1 MIVQYCKQPVKECQG
16 VNSDAIVE
24 RVFVREQDEIDDR
37 VKKSKQRMVRI
48 VYIKYRV
55 NNKRESDTKGKKE
68 KEY

>member
-1 MIVQYCKQPVKECQG
+1 MIVQYCKQPIKECQG

-37 VKKSKQRMVRI
+37 VKKMIRI